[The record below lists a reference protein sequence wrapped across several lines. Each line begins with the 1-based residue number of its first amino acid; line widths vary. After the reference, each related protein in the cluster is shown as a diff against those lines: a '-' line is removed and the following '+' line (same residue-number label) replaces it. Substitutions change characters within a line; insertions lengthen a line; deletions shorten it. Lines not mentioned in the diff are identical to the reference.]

1 MSTEAQDTDSII
13 QRAQARARQAGLGYR
28 GAVTPSE
35 ASTLIQAR
43 AAKLIDVRSRFEWE
57 YVGRVPDSILI
68 EWKHLPSGEF
78 NAGFL
83 DELAQAGTRDEN
95 YLFMCR
101 SGVRSHA
108 AAVAA
113 AQAGYRGAFN
123 ILEGFEGDLDEQK
136 QRGNQG
142 GWRHAGLPW
151 IQS

>member
-1 MSTEAQDTDSII
+1 MSTKANETDSII
-13 QRAQARARQAGLGYR
+13 QRAQARARQAGLAYR

-35 ASTLIQAR
+35 ACALIQAG
-43 AAKLIDVRSRFEWE
+43 AAKLVDVRSRFEWE

-68 EWKHLPSGEF
+68 EWKRLPSGEI
-78 NAGFL
+78 NTGFL
-83 DELAQAGTRDEN
+83 EELSQAGTPDEY

-101 SGVRSHA
+101 SGARSHA

-113 AQAGYRGAFN
+113 TQAGYRGAFN
-123 ILEGFEGDLDEQK
+123 VLEGFEGDLDDQK
-136 QRGNQG
+136 QRGNKG